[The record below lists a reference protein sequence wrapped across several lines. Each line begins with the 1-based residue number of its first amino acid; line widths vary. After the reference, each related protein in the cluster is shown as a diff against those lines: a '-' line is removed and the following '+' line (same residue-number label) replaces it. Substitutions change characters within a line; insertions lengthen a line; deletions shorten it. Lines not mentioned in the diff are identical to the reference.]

1 MPEGIFIE
9 PKMPSEEPVADPASS
24 RINKWIINNSKGY
37 IKNAK
42 QADIVLIFVSG
53 LMLLISVYYI
63 FFGGGQD
70 LPAGIK
76 SVPPHGL
83 PIN

>member
-9 PKMPSEEPVADPASS
+9 PKITPEGPVVDPADS
-24 RINKWIINNSKGY
+24 RIHKWIISNSRGY

-63 FFGGGQD
+63 FFGGGPD

-76 SVPPHGL
+76 SVPPQGL
-83 PIN
+83 PLN